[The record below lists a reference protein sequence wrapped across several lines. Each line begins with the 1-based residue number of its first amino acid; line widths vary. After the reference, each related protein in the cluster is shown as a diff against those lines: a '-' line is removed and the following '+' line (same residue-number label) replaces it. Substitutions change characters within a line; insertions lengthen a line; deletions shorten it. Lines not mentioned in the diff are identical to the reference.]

1 MSPALS
7 LYLDAVRIGAALFVV
22 YAHSNLRFLLPAPL
36 PLAEFGHSAVVVF
49 FVLSGYVIAYVAEGR
64 ERDGI
69 DYAAARISRI
79 VPLALVSVLA
89 ALAADHLGR
98 QLAPALYQVIP
109 ADRVLLR
116 LALSAAFLN
125 ETWWLSVM
133 PFSNVPYWSLC
144 YEVVYYLL
152 FGIALHAPPGW
163 RGPAL
168 ALVALLAGPK
178 ILLLLPCW
186 LLGVA
191 ACRYRGD
198 ARWPAGLA
206 AALWLGSAGLFW
218 LHHRLDLMRG
228 FADGLL
234 APRVSPWLMEHL
246 AFSRYFAADV
256 WLAGVVALNFIAAR
270 RLLTAR
276 GAPAAG
282 LRNAAARLGM
292 LTFAIYIL
300 HFPLLYLAGA
310 LLTGLTPGP
319 AKWALVVT
327 GALLAAVTTG
337 ALVDR
342 SRPGLRR
349 WLVRLGRQALAA
361 APARGSSRLT

>member
-270 RLLTAR
+270 RLLILAHPFGCNCIKR
-276 GAPAAG
+276 PA
-282 LRNAAARLGM
+282 LRLYRTPFALRPHLQHVFHLDAEASFGPQLGS
-292 LTFAIYIL
+292 AS
-300 HFPLLYLAGA
+300 
-310 LLTGLTPGP
+310 
-319 AKWALVVT
+319 
-327 GALLAAVTTG
+327 
-337 ALVDR
+337 R
-342 SRPGLRR
+342 SP
-349 WLVRLGRQALAA
+349 
-361 APARGSSRLT
+361 S